1 MNLIFTVYI
10 LAYTRTKM
18 NTTLIQE
25 TLNEMNTSITIQEA
39 LNKNITLEK
48 ISIYTQKFLNEEEFI
63 KKRKMGHSKKFTK
76 DYKDIIDMAEEN
88 DFYSVGVA
96 NVDDWRASRMNKHN
110 ISAYKLNFAGR
121 HIGFIMSMIT
131 NNGEYYW
138 ANFVLID
145 RRYQNKGFGTHAMTL
160 FENEA
165 KKMGLSSMIDIDIQL
180 PKYVPKFARLV
191 KFYKGLGYESVG
203 IGDDGNLQMVKK
215 LK

>member
-1 MNLIFTVYI
+1 
-10 LAYTRTKM
+10 M
-18 NTTLIQE
+18 NTELIQE
-25 TLNEMNTSITIQEA
+25 SLNEMNSTITIQQA

-63 KKRKMGHSKKFTK
+63 KKRKMSHTKKFTK
-76 DYKDIIDMAEEN
+76 DYKDIIVMAEEN
-88 DFYSVGVA
+88 DFYSIGVA
-96 NVDDWRASRMNKHN
+96 NVDDWRASRMNKHS

-191 KFYKGLGYESVG
+191 KFYKKLGYESVG